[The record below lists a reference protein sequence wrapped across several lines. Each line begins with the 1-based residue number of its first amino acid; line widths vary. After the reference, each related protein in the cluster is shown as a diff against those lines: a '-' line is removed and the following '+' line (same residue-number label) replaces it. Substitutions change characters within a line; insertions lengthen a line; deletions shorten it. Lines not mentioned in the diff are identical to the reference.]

1 MPRIADLPLLSRPVA
16 ETDWLLVE
24 TPTGTKRIAATAF
37 KGAAGN
43 AQVLRETATI
53 TTGLLGL
60 NAQETGLINIARS
73 FEILA
78 VVFSSTAR
86 LRLYDTPAAREAD
99 LARSIFIPATSG
111 TGLIL
116 EINADTDLDIN
127 LEPHAHGSE
136 MSDPPTADIAYTLDN
151 LSVNSPVIIEITF
164 IREEQ

>member
-78 VVFSSTAR
+78 VVFSSTC
-86 LRLYDTPAAREAD
+86 LLY
-99 LARSIFIPATSG
+99 TS
-111 TGLIL
+111 
-116 EINADTDLDIN
+116 
-127 LEPHAHGSE
+127 P
-136 MSDPPTADIAYTLDN
+136 
-151 LSVNSPVIIEITF
+151 SP
-164 IREEQ
+164 RD

>member
-1 MPRIADLPLLSRPVA
+1 MPRISELPLLARPVA

-43 AQVLRETATI
+43 AQVQRETSTI
-53 TTGLLGL
+53 TSELLAF
-60 NAQETGLINIARS
+60 NEQQTGLINIARS
-73 FEILA
+73 FEILS

-86 LRLYDTPAAREAD
+86 LRLYDTPAARDAD
-99 LARSIFIPATSG
+99 LSRSVFVPATSG

-116 EINADTDLDIN
+116 EINADLDLDIN

-136 MSDPPTADIAYTLDN
+136 MSDPPSADIAYTLDN
-151 LSVNSPVIIEITF
+151 LSIISPVIIEITF